1 MALADKYYT
10 IGVLGKSFGVIELMA
25 HQAKWELRY
34 LAKASGLPKGT
45 LQRILLTLCE
55 LGFVSQDGKGGAYS
69 LTLKFFKLGQRIASN
84 NSLVEKARPACRQLM
99 EKVNETVNLC
109 VAQNFDMVVMAQQ
122 VSWQILRLDSI
133 IGSSFPIYP
142 SASGKV
148 HCAFLEES
156 ELLKF
161 LNELRETRPE
171 LTTDDINRFCTE
183 LAAIRREGVGFDCE
197 EIFTGVRCVA
207 APIFDYTGNLV
218 ATIGCSVPTVRITEE
233 SSALLIREVI
243 QTAAAISMSIGA
255 PRREFMPT
263 TRTML
268 HCPVRG

>member
-1 MALADKYYT
+1 MWPKTLT
-10 IGVLGKSFGVIELMA
+10 WWLWRSRFLGRSCG
-25 HQAKWELRY
+25 WTPS
-34 LAKASGLPKGT
+34 SGLPSPF
-45 LQRILLTLCE
+45 IL
-55 LGFVSQDGKGGAYS
+55 GV
-69 LTLKFFKLGQRIASN
+69 GQG
-84 NSLVEKARPACRQLM
+84 P
-99 EKVNETVNLC
+99 
-109 VAQNFDMVVMAQQ
+109 
-122 VSWQILRLDSI
+122 LR
-133 IGSSFPIYP
+133 
-142 SASGKV
+142 
-148 HCAFLEES
+148 FLEES

-161 LNELRETRPE
+161 LNELRQARPE

>member
-1 MALADKYYT
+1 MNEKLEALNQE
-10 IGVLGKSFGVIELMA
+10 IEKTEKKLRRA
-25 HQAKWELRY
+25 QHEEKILEHQIKTLTRKERTHRLCTRAAMLESY
-34 LAKASGLPKGT
+34 LPHPEAITDEQVSLFLK
-45 LQRILLTLCE
+45 LL
-55 LGFVSQDGKGGAYS
+55 FRQDS
-69 LTLKFFKLGQRIASN
+69 I
-84 NSLVEKARPACRQLM
+84 RQLM

-148 HCAFLEES
+148 YCAFLEES

>member
-1 MALADKYYT
+1 
-10 IGVLGKSFGVIELMA
+10 
-25 HQAKWELRY
+25 
-34 LAKASGLPKGT
+34 
-45 LQRILLTLCE
+45 
-55 LGFVSQDGKGGAYS
+55 
-69 LTLKFFKLGQRIASN
+69 
-84 NSLVEKARPACRQLM
+84 M

-109 VAQNFDMVVMAQQ
+109 VAQNFNMVVMAQQ

-148 HCAFLEES
+148 YCAFLEES

-161 LNELRETRPE
+161 LNELREARPE

-263 TRTML
+263 SRTML

>member
-25 HQAKWELRY
+25 HQAKWELRD

-161 LNELRETRPE
+161 LNELREARPE

-233 SSALLIREVI
+233 SSALL
-243 QTAAAISMSIGA
+243 
-255 PRREFMPT
+255 
-263 TRTML
+263 
-268 HCPVRG
+268 

>member
-25 HQAKWELRY
+25 HQAKWELRD

-109 VAQNFDMVVMAQQ
+109 VAQNFDMVVPAAGLHHR
-122 VSWQILRLDSI
+122 V
-133 IGSSFPIYP
+133 
-142 SASGKV
+142 
-148 HCAFLEES
+148 FLPHLS
-156 ELLKF
+156 L
-161 LNELRETRPE
+161 
-171 LTTDDINRFCTE
+171 
-183 LAAIRREGVGFDCE
+183 GVGQGLLRFSGRE
-197 EIFTGVRCVA
+197 RTAEI
-207 APIFDYTGNLV
+207 P
-218 ATIGCSVPTVRITEE
+218 
-233 SSALLIREVI
+233 
-243 QTAAAISMSIGA
+243 Q
-255 PRREFMPT
+255 
-263 TRTML
+263 
-268 HCPVRG
+268 

>member
-25 HQAKWELRY
+25 HQAKWELRD

-84 NSLVEKARPACRQLM
+84 NSLVEK
-99 EKVNETVNLC
+99 TVNLC

-148 HCAFLEES
+148 YCAFLEES

-161 LNELRETRPE
+161 LNELREARPE

>member
-25 HQAKWELRY
+25 HQAKWELRD

-109 VAQNFDMVVMAQQ
+109 VAQNFDMVVMAQ
-122 VSWQILRLDSI
+122 
-133 IGSSFPIYP
+133 
-142 SASGKV
+142 
-148 HCAFLEES
+148 
-156 ELLKF
+156 
-161 LNELRETRPE
+161 
-171 LTTDDINRFCTE
+171 
-183 LAAIRREGVGFDCE
+183 
-197 EIFTGVRCVA
+197 
-207 APIFDYTGNLV
+207 
-218 ATIGCSVPTVRITEE
+218 
-233 SSALLIREVI
+233 
-243 QTAAAISMSIGA
+243 
-255 PRREFMPT
+255 
-263 TRTML
+263 
-268 HCPVRG
+268 

>member
-25 HQAKWELRY
+25 HQAKWELRD

-109 VAQNFDMVVMAQQ
+109 VAQNFDWWLWR
-122 VSWQILRLDSI
+122 SRFLGRSCGWTP
-133 IGSSFPIYP
+133 SSGLP
-142 SASGKV
+142 SP
-148 HCAFLEES
+148 F
-156 ELLKF
+156 
-161 LNELRETRPE
+161 
-171 LTTDDINRFCTE
+171 I
-183 LAAIRREGVGFDCE
+183 
-197 EIFTGVRCVA
+197 
-207 APIFDYTGNLV
+207 
-218 ATIGCSVPTVRITEE
+218 
-233 SSALLIREVI
+233 
-243 QTAAAISMSIGA
+243 
-255 PRREFMPT
+255 PRRRARSIALFWK
-263 TRTML
+263 RAN
-268 HCPVRG
+268 C

>member
-25 HQAKWELRY
+25 HQAKWELRD

-122 VSWQILRLDSI
+122 VSGRSCGWTPSSGLPSPFIPRHRARSI
-133 IGSSFPIYP
+133 
-142 SASGKV
+142 
-148 HCAFLEES
+148 
-156 ELLKF
+156 
-161 LNELRETRPE
+161 
-171 LTTDDINRFCTE
+171 
-183 LAAIRREGVGFDCE
+183 
-197 EIFTGVRCVA
+197 
-207 APIFDYTGNLV
+207 
-218 ATIGCSVPTVRITEE
+218 
-233 SSALLIREVI
+233 ALFWKR
-243 QTAAAISMSIGA
+243 AN
-255 PRREFMPT
+255 
-263 TRTML
+263 
-268 HCPVRG
+268 C

>member
-1 MALADKYYT
+1 MGARD
-10 IGVLGKSFGVIELMA
+10 
-25 HQAKWELRY
+25 

-161 LNELRETRPE
+161 LNELREARPE
-171 LTTDDINRFCTE
+171 LTTGRHQPLLC
-183 LAAIRREGVGFDCE
+183 GVGGD
-197 EIFTGVRCVA
+197 TPGRGGLRLR
-207 APIFDYTGNLV
+207 GNLY
-218 ATIGCSVPTVRITEE
+218 GGPLCSRPYLR
-233 SSALLIREVI
+233 LYR
-243 QTAAAISMSIGA
+243 
-255 PRREFMPT
+255 
-263 TRTML
+263 
-268 HCPVRG
+268 

>member
-1 MALADKYYT
+1 MALAEKYYT

-25 HQAKWELRY
+25 HQAKWELRD

-55 LGFVSQDGKGGAYS
+55 LGFVAQDGRGGSYS

-84 NSLVEKARPACRQLM
+84 NSLVERARPACRQLM

-109 VAQNFDMVVMAQQ
+109 VALNLDMVVVAQQ

-148 HCAFLEES
+148 HCAFLEEG

-161 LNELRETRPE
+161 LNELREVRPE
-171 LTTDDINRFCTE
+171 LAAEEINRFCAE
-183 LAAIRREGVGFDCE
+183 LANIRREGVGFDCE

-207 APIFDYTGNLV
+207 APVFDYTGKLV
-218 ATIGCSVPTVRITEE
+218 ATVGCSVPTVRITEE
-233 SSALLIREVI
+233 SSALLVREVS
-243 QTAAAISMSIGA
+243 QTAAAISLAIGG
-255 PRREFMPT
+255 PRRDFMPPS
-263 TRTML
+263 RTML
-268 HCPVRG
+268 HCPVR